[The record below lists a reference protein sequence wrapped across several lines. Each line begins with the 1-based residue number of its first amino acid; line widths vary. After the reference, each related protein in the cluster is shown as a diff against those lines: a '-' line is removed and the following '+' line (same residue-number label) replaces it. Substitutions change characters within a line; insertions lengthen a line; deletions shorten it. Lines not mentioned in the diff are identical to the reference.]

1 MNKNMILY
9 IKLCVIPDEEYVDI
23 NGWVNEDCKGEKEE
37 ESPLESCRCLSLTQ
51 FGVLQADLHIGL
63 RKTGRSRMQKG
74 EG

>member
-1 MNKNMILY
+1 MNKNMILN

-63 RKTGRSRMQKG
+63 R
-74 EG
+74 